1 MSSPNSNTPTY
12 RVPPTTP
19 SRPGIKFVI
28 CVVAALVVVAIVVIN
43 N

>member
-1 MSSPNSNTPTY
+1 MSSPDSNTPAY